1 MHRSKKI
8 INKKETGMKIKNGK
22 ISTSTMIRLLMKH
35 ANDEVSWT
43 ASAPAVQHS
52 SECPGGWLAMV
63 AESHGNSCVTIL
75 DSDEKAELNV
85 VPWREDWT
93 IHRKGEKPVP
103 ENPQFIGEFT
113 RDPGGW
119 MGLEYV
125 ENKLECLPEGSHRV
139 YVKSQIIN
147 WTM

>member
-1 MHRSKKI
+1 MA
-8 INKKETGMKIKNGK
+8 IKNGK
-22 ISTSTMIRLLMKH
+22 ISTSIMIRLLMKH
-35 ANDEVSWT
+35 AKDDVPWT
-43 ASAPAVQHS
+43 ASAPEVEASDKV
-52 SECPGGWLAMV
+52 PGGWVAME
-63 AESHGNSCVTIL
+63 AKAHNFSCVLII
-75 DSDEKAELNV
+75 DSAEQTEFNV

-93 IHRKGEKPVP
+93 INRKGERPVSDA
-103 ENPQFIGEFT
+103 PQFIGEFT

-139 YVKSQIIN
+139 YVKSKIIR